1 MLYSALPGASR
12 HHFGTDLD
20 IYDTRPID
28 DDYQL
33 QLTPDEY
40 STMAHLL
47 SLRWLEHNLEKYG
60 FYRPYQEYKGGVA
73 PEPWHISHIGAISK
87 DDAVFIS

>member
-1 MLYSALPGASR
+1 MPRYYALLSTLGASR

-40 STMAHLL
+40 SFTGPFAKLVAWLDDNLEKHGLSPFKEQKVGLLL
-47 SLRWLEHNLEKYG
+47 SLG
-60 FYRPYQEYKGGVA
+60 
-73 PEPWHISHIGAISK
+73 ISVIL
-87 DDAVFIS
+87 VYLQR